1 MKKFIIVTPEGNTIA
16 PNKEILVNNMQV
28 LGIVENVNNEN
39 EAVVKLLKENDWI
52 NVAFSRAR
60 NLLIIVGNP
69 DNFRF
74 GNNEKSAQQ
83 YDEIF
88 NIAKKFG
95 SVKGE

>member
-1 MKKFIIVTPEGNTIA
+1 MRWALADNKNYQKFI
-16 PNKEILVNNMQV
+16 
-28 LGIVENVNNEN
+28 
-39 EAVVKLLKENDWI
+39 
-52 NVAFSRAR
+52 
-60 NLLIIVGNP
+60 GNP

-88 NIAKKFG
+88 NIAKKCG